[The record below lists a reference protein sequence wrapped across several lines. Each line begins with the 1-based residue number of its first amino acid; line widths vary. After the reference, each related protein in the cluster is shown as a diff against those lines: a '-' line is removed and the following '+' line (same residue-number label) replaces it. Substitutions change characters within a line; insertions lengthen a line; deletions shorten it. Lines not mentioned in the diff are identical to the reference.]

1 MNDGSFITGKFG
13 QQHAGYASFFQESTS
28 GRIKTLSLTFYK
40 SMKNKPFFS
49 EKNTRSIILKLL
61 FPKWRTNLIR
71 PFPLYWR
78 QAD

>member
-1 MNDGSFITGKFG
+1 MLHFSRKAHPADS
-13 QQHAGYASFFQESTS
+13 ESLSPTS
-28 GRIKTLSLTFYK
+28 YK